1 MSKELPFEAIRKKN
15 LANIMAK
22 VRDGKTLTQ
31 AENKVID
38 AERRAS
44 EGFRPDKTD
53 DELSKEFGCVRM
65 SIHRA
70 KKAGCPFNRDDAE
83 IYAWCKKNRQLLK
96 WAKDYEK
103 KHGIKAKIYQ
113 SNEES
118 KSAEQLRDEYLK
130 ELNIAKAEGNEERE
144 KIALNAYLKID
155 KQIRDTL
162 LDEKKL
168 GIEEGNMI
176 QREEVER
183 IMKAVI
189 YAGNACVRNQL
200 KEICQVL
207 ASESNPNAIYQKL
220 APAILGGRIF
230 EGFKAVMKS
239 PGQVQLPE
247 WIVDVMQSEG
257 ENYLKGVDLK

>member
-1 MSKELPFEAIRKKN
+1 MTDKIPFDAIRKKN
-15 LANIMAK
+15 LANIFAK
-22 VRDGKTLTQ
+22 VRDGKPLTATESRTLDNHQ
-31 AENKVID
+31 REQ
-38 AERRAS
+38 
-44 EGFRPDKTD
+44 EGLRKIKTE
-53 DELSKEFGCVRM
+53 DELAVEFLCKRVTI
-65 SIHRA
+65 SRA
-70 KKAGCPFNRDDAE
+70 KKDGCPFDRDDAE
-83 IYAWCKKNRQLLK
+83 VYAWTKKNRQLMN
-96 WAKDYEK
+96 WSKDYEK
-103 KHGIKAKIYQ
+103 KHGIKSKIYQ
-113 SNEES
+113 SEDET
-118 KSAEQLRDEYLK
+118 KSAEQLRDEYLA
-130 ELNIAKAEGNEERE
+130 ELQVAKSEGNEERE
-144 KIALNAYLKID
+144 KVALNAYLKID

-168 GIEEGNMI
+168 GIKDGEMLP
-176 QREEVER
+176 REEVER

-220 APAILGGRIF
+220 APAILGGRLF

-239 PGQVQLPE
+239 PGKVQLPE

>member
-1 MSKELPFEAIRKKN
+1 MSKPIPYEAIRKKN

-22 VRDGKTLTQ
+22 LQAGKTLTT
-31 AENKVID
+31 AESKIID
-38 AERRAS
+38 ADKREA
-44 EGFRPDKTD
+44 EGLRPDKTD
-53 DELSKEFGCVRM
+53 DELAEEFGCSRM

-70 KKAGCPFNRDDAE
+70 KKLGVRFDVDDATT
-83 IYAWCKKNRQLLK
+83 YADCKKYRVLLK
-96 WAKDYEK
+96 WCKRYENEN
-103 KHGIKAKIYQ
+103 GIKSKVYQ
-113 SNEES
+113 AAET
-118 KSAEQLRDEYLK
+118 KTPEQLRDEYLA
-130 ELNIAKAEGNEERE
+130 ELQVAKSEGNEERE
-144 KIALNAYLKID
+144 KVALNAYLKID

-168 GIEEGNMI
+168 GIKEGEMLP
-176 QREEVER
+176 REEVER

-189 YAGNACVRNQL
+189 YAGNACVRNQM

-220 APAILGGRIF
+220 APAILGGRLF

-239 PGQVQLPE
+239 PSKVQLPE